1 MGWGII
7 LLPRV
12 RDPWRRSLVL
22 TSLRVPGGLRFLSS
36 TQVLEQDVACRVLV
50 PTAPETAF
58 LAIVDFGTAE
68 ILLQASTTT
77 TGLCCVFLCHD
88 SQLLAAH
95 DDL

>member
-1 MGWGII
+1 M
-7 LLPRV
+7 
-12 RDPWRRSLVL
+12 L

-77 TGLCCVFLCHD
+77 AALCRVFLRD
-88 SQLLAAH
+88 NRQLLPAH

>member
-77 TGLCCVFLCHD
+77 AALCRVFLRD
-88 SQLLAAH
+88 NRQLLAAH